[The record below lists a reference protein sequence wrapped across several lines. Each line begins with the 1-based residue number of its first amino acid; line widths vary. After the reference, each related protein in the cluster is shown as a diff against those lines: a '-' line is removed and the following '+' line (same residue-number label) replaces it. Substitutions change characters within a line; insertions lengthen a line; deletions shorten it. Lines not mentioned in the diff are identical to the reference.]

1 MAAMKK
7 AIAVMAALSS
17 VYQGVFMR
25 KFFFAS
31 FGINFNRKAFIAF
44 NNKASVD
51 NIKSHFAEFPR
62 YIADKVLY

>member
-7 AIAVMAALSS
+7 AVTVMAALSS
-17 VYQGVFMR
+17 VYRGVFMR

-51 NIKSHFAEFPR
+51 NIKSHFAEFH
-62 YIADKVLY
+62 